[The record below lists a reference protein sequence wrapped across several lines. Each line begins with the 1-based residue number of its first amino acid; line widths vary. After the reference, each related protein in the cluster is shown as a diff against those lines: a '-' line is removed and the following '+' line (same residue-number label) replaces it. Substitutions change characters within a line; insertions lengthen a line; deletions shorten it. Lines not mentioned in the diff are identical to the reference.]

1 MNNLDLLKALNDI
14 DDKFLL
20 EDYQPKKNKNSLNY
34 FREEGFSMRNVK
46 LKYVLSP
53 ICVIAIVLVSV
64 VILNKNNNKDN
75 IMIAKNDNTIVEES
89 NPKVESTTK
98 VNDEININKLE
109 KGSIFDYD
117 AKWVDANLK
126 DEFEFLNKIYVP
138 ENLKEIRQG
147 KIYVRKDIEDNDYKE
162 FKQYS
167 IMFTDK
173 SEEEIRNLEFNF
185 SKNELLRDCIPIG
198 LENAKESI
206 IDGTIVKLFANER
219 TNESSVIS
227 GEAYF
232 EYNDYKFD
240 LQVYRLTQEE
250 FIKIVTS
257 IVKEIKKQ
265 DFKVEDKDIGVKEIP
280 QENANNNTG
289 IKAEEKRSNNNT
301 KIDYTSYYGGK
312 YIDNKGNNV
321 ILLTEDN
328 ESIRKDVC
336 NKFGIS
342 ESQTIFK
349 KAKYS
354 YTYLTELQN
363 KISKAMA
370 NKELPFV
377 TSSAL
382 KDDTNN
388 IEITVTSKDEVDLNK
403 IKSYDKIGGAI
414 DIKYSENSA
423 IEE

>member
-20 EDYQPKKNKNSLNY
+20 DDYQPKKNKNSLNY
-34 FREEGFSMRNVK
+34 FREKGFSMRNVK

-53 ICVIAIVLVSV
+53 ICVIAIVLVSFV
-64 VILNKNNNKDN
+64 MINRNNKDD
-75 IMIAKNDNTIVEES
+75 IIIAKNDNKIVEES
-89 NPKVESTTK
+89 NPKLESTTSK
-98 VNDEININKLE
+98 NDEININKLGAKSE
-109 KGSIFDYD
+109 LDID
-117 AKWVDANLK
+117 AKWIDANLK

-138 ENLKEIRQG
+138 ENLKEVRQG

-185 SKNELLRDCIPIG
+185 SKNELLRDCVPTGI
-198 LENAKESI
+198 ENAKESI

-219 TNESSVIS
+219 TNETSVIS

-240 LQVYRLTQEE
+240 IQVYRLTQEE

-280 QENANNNTG
+280 QENENNNTG
-289 IKAEEKRSNNNT
+289 T
-301 KIDYTSYYGGK
+301 K
-312 YIDNKGNNV
+312 NK
-321 ILLTEDN
+321 
-328 ESIRKDVC
+328 
-336 NKFGIS
+336 
-342 ESQTIFK
+342 
-349 KAKYS
+349 
-354 YTYLTELQN
+354 
-363 KISKAMA
+363 
-370 NKELPFV
+370 
-377 TSSAL
+377 
-382 KDDTNN
+382 
-388 IEITVTSKDEVDLNK
+388 
-403 IKSYDKIGGAI
+403 
-414 DIKYSENSA
+414 
-423 IEE
+423 

>member
-20 EDYQPKKNKNSLNY
+20 DDYQPKNSENSLNS
-34 FREEGFSMRNVK
+34 FRERGFSMKKLK

-53 ICVIAIVLVSV
+53 ICVMAIVLVSFV
-64 VILNKNNNKDN
+64 MINRNNKDD
-75 IMIAKNDNTIVEES
+75 IIIAKNDNKIVEES
-89 NPKVESTTK
+89 NPKLESTTSK
-98 VNDEININKLE
+98 NDEININKLGAKSE
-109 KGSIFDYD
+109 LDID
-117 AKWVDANLK
+117 AKWIDANLK

-138 ENLKEIRQG
+138 ENLKEVRQG

-185 SKNELLRDCIPIG
+185 SKNELLRDCVPTGI
-198 LENAKESI
+198 ENAKESI

-219 TNESSVIS
+219 TNETSVIS

-240 LQVYRLTQEE
+240 IQVYRLTQEE

-280 QENANNNTG
+280 QENENNNTG
-289 IKAEEKRSNNNT
+289 TKVEQKTSNNNT
-301 KIDYTSYYGGK
+301 KIDYSSYFGGK
-312 YIDNKGNNV
+312 YVDNKENNV

-336 NKFGIS
+336 NKLGIS

-349 KAKYS
+349 NAKYS
-354 YTYLTELQN
+354 YAYLTELQN

-388 IEITVTSKDEVDLNK
+388 IEITVTSKNEVDLNK
-403 IKSYDKIGGAI
+403 IKSYDTIGGAI
-414 DIKYSENSA
+414 EIKYSENKA
-423 IEE
+423 IVE

>member
-20 EDYQPKKNKNSLNY
+20 DDYQPKNSENSLNY
-34 FREEGFSMRNVK
+34 FRERGFSMKKLK

-53 ICVIAIVLVSV
+53 ICVMAIVLVSFV
-64 VILNKNNNKDN
+64 MINRNNKDD
-75 IMIAKNDNTIVEES
+75 IIIAKNDNKIVEES
-89 NPKVESTTK
+89 NPKLESTTSK
-98 VNDEININKLE
+98 NDEININKLGAKSE
-109 KGSIFDYD
+109 LDID
-117 AKWVDANLK
+117 AKWIDANLK

-138 ENLKEIRQG
+138 ENLKEVRQG

-185 SKNELLRDCIPIG
+185 SKNELLRDCVPTGI
-198 LENAKESI
+198 ENAKESI
-206 IDGTIVKLFANER
+206 IDETIVKLFANER
-219 TNESSVIS
+219 TNETSVIS

-240 LQVYRLTQEE
+240 IQVYRLTQEE

-280 QENANNNTG
+280 QENENNNTG
-289 IKAEEKRSNNNT
+289 TKVEQKTSNNNT
-301 KIDYTSYYGGK
+301 KIDYSSYFGGK
-312 YIDNKGNNV
+312 YVDNKGNNV

-336 NKFGIS
+336 NKLGIS

-349 KAKYS
+349 NAKYS
-354 YTYLTELQN
+354 YAYLTELQN

-388 IEITVTSKDEVDLNK
+388 IEITVTSKNEVDLNK
-403 IKSYDKIGGAI
+403 IKSYDTIGGAI
-414 DIKYSENSA
+414 EIKYSENSA

>member
-20 EDYQPKKNKNSLNY
+20 DDYQPKNSENSLNY
-34 FREEGFSMRNVK
+34 FRGRGFSMK
-46 LKYVLSP
+46 KLELKYVLSP
-53 ICVIAIVLVSV
+53 ICVMAIVLVSFV
-64 VILNKNNNKDN
+64 MINRNNKDD
-75 IMIAKNDNTIVEES
+75 IIIAKNDNKIVEES
-89 NPKVESTTK
+89 NPKLESTTSK
-98 VNDEININKLE
+98 NDEININKLGAKSE
-109 KGSIFDYD
+109 LDID
-117 AKWVDANLK
+117 AKWIDANLK

-138 ENLKEIRQG
+138 ENLKEVRQG

-185 SKNELLRDCIPIG
+185 SKNELLRDCVPTGI
-198 LENAKESI
+198 ENAKESI

-219 TNESSVIS
+219 TNETSVIS
-227 GEAYF
+227 GEAYL

-240 LQVYRLTQEE
+240 IQVYRLTQEE

-280 QENANNNTG
+280 QENENNNTG
-289 IKAEEKRSNNNT
+289 TKVEQKTSNNNT
-301 KIDYTSYYGGK
+301 KIDYSSYFGGK
-312 YIDNKGNNV
+312 YVDNKGNNV

-336 NKFGIS
+336 NKLGIS

-349 KAKYS
+349 NAKYS
-354 YTYLTELQN
+354 YAYLTELQN

-388 IEITVTSKDEVDLNK
+388 IEITVTSKNEVDLNK
-403 IKSYDKIGGAI
+403 IKSYDTIGGAI
-414 DIKYSENSA
+414 EIKYSENKA
-423 IEE
+423 IVE

>member
-20 EDYQPKKNKNSLNY
+20 DDYQPKNSENSLNY
-34 FREEGFSMRNVK
+34 FRERGFSMKKLK

-53 ICVIAIVLVSV
+53 ICVMAIVLVSFV
-64 VILNKNNNKDN
+64 MINRNNKDD
-75 IMIAKNDNTIVEES
+75 IIIAKNDNKIVEES
-89 NPKVESTTK
+89 NPKLESTTSK
-98 VNDEININKLE
+98 NDEININKLGAKSE
-109 KGSIFDYD
+109 FNID
-117 AKWVDANLK
+117 AKWIDANLK

-138 ENLKEIRQG
+138 ENLKEVRQG

-185 SKNELLRDCIPIG
+185 SKNELLRDCVPTGI
-198 LENAKESI
+198 ENAKESI

-219 TNESSVIS
+219 TNETSVIS

-240 LQVYRLTQEE
+240 IQVYRLTQEE

-280 QENANNNTG
+280 QENENNNTG
-289 IKAEEKRSNNNT
+289 TKVEQKTSNNNT
-301 KIDYTSYYGGK
+301 KIDYSSYFGGK
-312 YIDNKGNNV
+312 YVDNKGNNV

-336 NKFGIS
+336 NKLGIS

-349 KAKYS
+349 NAKYS
-354 YTYLTELQN
+354 YAYLTELQN
-363 KISKAMA
+363 NISKAMA

-388 IEITVTSKDEVDLNK
+388 IEITVTSKNEVDLNK
-403 IKSYDKIGGAI
+403 IKSYDTIGGAI
-414 DIKYSENSA
+414 EIKYSENKA
-423 IEE
+423 IVE